1 MKKIIKFLIAIT
13 LILSSLTYF
22 FYVDSNQAIGKF
34 PDFDK
39 FINLVNY
46 KDKDIREEI
55 EKSALK
61 NNINIVKFV
70 NKIRYDI
77 KDKMDVDAYLF
88 LADYSR
94 FIENHRDL
102 IIKENPEGDNKFESV
117 KENNFLSRNNIN
129 IIKFEN
135 LDKNNISGDYAVSG
149 KIEDLDN
156 FIKDLSD
163 VADIKKTPDYMSAY
177 NMTMKGLFLA
187 LVVNLIMIL
196 ATLFAIVIYNR
207 SLTKEISVSLLFGY
221 SDIKLALEKTIK
233 IIVPSLILAII
244 FDCIILYKLTSPDG
258 IGGFLIAM
266 HPIYKFVAIFTLVL
280 FLLEFFLLFFK
291 ASREEPILII
301 KGQRKTSA
309 KLLFP
314 FKMIFAACICYMFF
328 ISIFSAKDYLYV
340 KNYLND
346 WRFSKYYANI
356 SVGLPWQYV
365 IDKDQSKY
373 EKLFTKPTT
382 NLAYELIDKGAVIFS
397 NPYEKREAL
406 IFTDNTFK
414 EYRLNNGKF
423 AYINSNYIKKFDI
436 LDANGRKIS
445 DDIAKNEWKI
455 LVPENIKLNNNDLD
469 YIKRKQLEH
478 TDLNEENLITTFI
491 KIKANQKLA
500 KLDSKAKIDDPF
512 TNNYVFILINEN
524 SIGKD
529 DDFLSY
535 FLVNGYLHPYLEN
548 KDDSLNELKKFINET
563 SASKYVLW
571 IENTFNY
578 INYQVNRYK
587 IEMLIYI
594 FGSSLFFIIYSFLVI
609 LDKKNYYLNHG
620 DELAVKNL
628 FGYEFKDIHKK
639 KIKTTIISYSISLM
653 IYYLIMIF
661 TRRYN
666 YLGFFA
672 PRNDWTNADIL
683 IGLALSIIL
692 LSSFC
697 LTELKILKDDDKLII
712 KLKEGN
718 WCKLK

>member
-46 KDKDIREEI
+46 EDKDIRNEI
-55 EKSALK
+55 EKYALK
-61 NNINIVKFV
+61 NNINLVKFD

-77 KDKMDVDAYLF
+77 KDKMDVNAYLF

-94 FIENHRDL
+94 FTENHRDL
-102 IIKENPEGDNKFESV
+102 IIKENPKGVNKFECV
-117 KENNFLSRNNIN
+117 KENNFLSRNNID
-129 IIKFEN
+129 IIKFEDLN
-135 LDKNNISGDYAVSG
+135 IDNISGDYAVSG
-149 KIEDLDN
+149 NNEDLDKFIEDL
-156 FIKDLSD
+156 SD
-163 VADIKKTPDYMSAY
+163 FADIKKTPDYMSVS
-177 NMTMKGLFLA
+177 NITMKEFFLG
-187 LVVNLIMIL
+187 LVVNFIIIF

-221 SDIKLALEKTIK
+221 SDIKLALGKTIN
-233 IIVPSLILAII
+233 ILMPSFILAIVIDWII
-244 FDCIILYKLTSPDG
+244 FFKLTNPDS
-258 IGGFLIAM
+258 IGGFLLSM
-266 HPIYKFVAIFTLVL
+266 NPIYKFVAAFTLVI
-280 FLLEFFLLFFK
+280 FILEFFLLFFK
-291 ASREEPILII
+291 TSKEEPILII

-340 KNYLND
+340 KDYLND

-406 IFTDNTFK
+406 NFTDNTLK

-469 YIKRKQLEH
+469 YIKRKQLEQ

-500 KLDSKAKIDDPF
+500 KLDSQAKIDEPF
-512 TNNYVFILINEN
+512 AYDYILILINED
-524 SIGKD
+524 SLRKTD
-529 DDFLSY
+529 DLLSY

-548 KDDSLNELKKFINET
+548 KDVSLKELKKFINKNP
-563 SASKYVLW
+563 ASKYVLW
-571 IENTFNY
+571 IESTFNY
-578 INYQVNRYK
+578 VNYQVNKYK

-594 FGSSLFFIIYSFLVI
+594 FGTILFFVIYSLIII
-609 LDKKNYYLNHG
+609 LDKNNYYLNHG
-620 DELAVKNL
+620 EELAVKSL

-639 KIKTTIISYSISLM
+639 KIKDTAISYLFSL
-653 IYYLIMIF
+653 IIF
-661 TRRYN
+661 YIIINFTNRYN
-666 YLGFFA
+666 YFGFFT
-672 PRNDWTNADIL
+672 PRNDRSNADIL
-683 IGLALSIIL
+683 IGLALSFIL
-692 LSSFC
+692 L
-697 LTELKILKDDDKLII
+697 LGLYLIELKILKDNDKLTI

-718 WCKLK
+718 

>member
-46 KDKDIREEI
+46 EDKDIRKEI
-55 EKSALK
+55 EKYALK
-61 NNINIVKFV
+61 NNINLVKFN

-94 FIENHRDL
+94 FTENHRDL
-102 IIKENPEGDNKFESV
+102 IIKENPKGVNKFECV
-117 KENNFLSRNNIN
+117 KENNFLSRNNIG
-129 IIKFEN
+129 IIKFED
-135 LDKNNISGDYAVSG
+135 LDIDNISGDYAVSG
-149 KIEDLDN
+149 NNEDLDKFIEDL
-156 FIKDLSD
+156 SD
-163 VADIKKTPDYMSAY
+163 FADIKKTPDYMSVS
-177 NMTMKGLFLA
+177 NITMKEFFLG
-187 LVVNLIMIL
+187 LVVNFIIIF

-221 SDIKLALEKTIK
+221 SDIKLALGKTIN
-233 IIVPSLILAII
+233 ILMPSFILAIVIDWII
-244 FDCIILYKLTSPDG
+244 FFKLTNPDS
-258 IGGFLIAM
+258 IGGFLLSM
-266 HPIYKFVAIFTLVL
+266 NPIYKFVAAFTLVI
-280 FLLEFFLLFFK
+280 FIIEFFLLFFK
-291 ASREEPILII
+291 TSKEEPILII
-301 KGQRKTSA
+301 KGQRKKSA

-340 KNYLND
+340 KTYLND

-397 NPYEKREAL
+397 NPYEEKEAL
-406 IFTDNTFK
+406 NFTDDIFT

-423 AYINSNYIKKFDI
+423 AYINSNYIKNFDI
-436 LDANGRKIS
+436 LDANGKKIS

-455 LVPENIKLNNNDLD
+455 LLPENIKLNNNDLD
-469 YIKRKQLEH
+469 YIKRKQLEQ

-500 KLDSKAKIDDPF
+500 KLDSQAKIDEPF
-512 TNNYVFILINEN
+512 ADDYILILINED
-524 SIGKD
+524 SLRKTD
-529 DDFLSY
+529 DLLSY
-535 FLVNGYLHPYLEN
+535 FLVNGFLHPYLEN
-548 KDDSLNELKKFINET
+548 KDVSLKELKKFINKNL
-563 SASKYVLW
+563 ASKYVLW
-571 IENTFNY
+571 IESTFNY
-578 INYQVNRYK
+578 VNYQVNKYK

-594 FGSSLFFIIYSFLVI
+594 FGTILFFVIYSLIII
-609 LDKKNYYLNHG
+609 LDKNNYYLNHG
-620 DELAVKNL
+620 EELAVKSL
-628 FGYEFKDIHKK
+628 FAYEFKDIHKK
-639 KIKTTIISYSISLM
+639 KIKDTAISYLFSLI
-653 IYYLIMIF
+653 IYYIIINF
-661 TRRYN
+661 TNRYN
-666 YLGFFA
+666 YFGFFT
-672 PRNDWTNADIL
+672 PRNDRSNADIL
-683 IGLALSIIL
+683 IGLALSFTL
-692 LSSFC
+692 L
-697 LTELKILKDDDKLII
+697 LGLYLIELKILKDNDKLTI

-718 WCKLK
+718 

>member
-46 KDKDIREEI
+46 EDKDIRKEI
-55 EKSALK
+55 EKYALK
-61 NNINIVKFV
+61 NNINLVKFD

-77 KDKMDVDAYLF
+77 KDKMDVNAYLF

-94 FIENHRDL
+94 FTENHRDL
-102 IIKENPEGDNKFESV
+102 IIKENPKGVNKFECV
-117 KENNFLSRNNIN
+117 KENNFLSRNNID
-129 IIKFEN
+129 IIKFED
-135 LDKNNISGDYAVSG
+135 LDIENISGDYAVSG
-149 KIEDLDN
+149 NNEDLDKFIEDLSN
-156 FIKDLSD
+156 F
-163 VADIKKTPDYMSAY
+163 ADIKKTPDYMSVS
-177 NMTMKGLFLA
+177 NITMKEFFLG
-187 LVVNLIMIL
+187 LVVNFIIIF

-221 SDIKLALEKTIK
+221 SDIKLALGKTIN
-233 IIVPSLILAII
+233 ILMPSFILAIVIDWII
-244 FDCIILYKLTSPDG
+244 FFKLTNPDS
-258 IGGFLIAM
+258 IGGFLLSM
-266 HPIYKFVAIFTLVL
+266 NPIYKFVAAFTLVI
-280 FLLEFFLLFFK
+280 FILEFFLLFFK
-291 ASREEPILII
+291 TSKEEPILII

-340 KNYLND
+340 KDYLND

-406 IFTDNTFK
+406 NFTDNTLK

-469 YIKRKQLEH
+469 YIKRKQLEQ

-500 KLDSKAKIDDPF
+500 KLDSQAKIDEPF
-512 TNNYVFILINEN
+512 EYDYILILINED
-524 SIGKD
+524 SLRKTD
-529 DDFLSY
+529 DLLSY

-548 KDDSLNELKKFINET
+548 KDVSLKELKKFINKNP
-563 SASKYVLW
+563 ASKYVLW
-571 IENTFNY
+571 IESTFNY
-578 INYQVNRYK
+578 VNYQVNKYK

-594 FGSSLFFIIYSFLVI
+594 FGTILFFVIYSLIII
-609 LDKKNYYLNHG
+609 LDKNNYYLNHG
-620 DELAVKNL
+620 EELAVKSL

-639 KIKTTIISYSISLM
+639 KIKDTAISYLFSL
-653 IYYLIMIF
+653 IIFYILINF
-661 TRRYN
+661 TNRYN
-666 YLGFFA
+666 YFGFFT
-672 PRNDWTNADIL
+672 PRNDRSNADIL
-683 IGLALSIIL
+683 IGLALSFIL
-692 LSSFC
+692 L
-697 LTELKILKDDDKLII
+697 LGLYLIELKILKDNDKLTI

-718 WCKLK
+718 

>member
-46 KDKDIREEI
+46 EDKDIRKEI
-55 EKSALK
+55 EKYALK
-61 NNINIVKFV
+61 NNINLVKFD

-77 KDKMDVDAYLF
+77 KDKMDVNAYLF

-94 FIENHRDL
+94 FTENHRDL
-102 IIKENPEGDNKFESV
+102 IIKENPKGVNKFECV
-117 KENNFLSRNNIN
+117 KENNFLSRNNID
-129 IIKFEN
+129 IIKFEDLN
-135 LDKNNISGDYAVSG
+135 TDNISGDYAVSG
-149 KIEDLDN
+149 NNEDLDKFIEDL
-156 FIKDLSD
+156 SD
-163 VADIKKTPDYMSAY
+163 FADIKKTPDYMSVS
-177 NMTMKGLFLA
+177 NITMKEFFLG
-187 LVVNLIMIL
+187 LVVNFIIIF

-221 SDIKLALEKTIK
+221 SDIKLALGKTIN
-233 IIVPSLILAII
+233 ILMPSFILAIVIDWII
-244 FDCIILYKLTSPDG
+244 FFKLTNPDS
-258 IGGFLIAM
+258 IGGFLLSM
-266 HPIYKFVAIFTLVL
+266 NPIYKFVAAFTLVI
-280 FLLEFFLLFFK
+280 FILEFFLLFFK
-291 ASREEPILII
+291 TSKEEPILII

-314 FKMIFAACICYMFF
+314 FKMIFAAFICYMFF

-382 NLAYELIDKGAVIFS
+382 NLAYELIDKGAVIFT
-397 NPYEKREAL
+397 NPYEEKEAL
-406 IFTDNTFK
+406 NFTDDIFT

-469 YIKRKQLEH
+469 YIKRKHLEH
-478 TDLNEENLITTFI
+478 TDFKEEGLKRTFI
-491 KIKANQKLA
+491 KIKTNQKLA
-500 KLDSKAKIDDPF
+500 KLDSQAKIDEPF
-512 TNNYVFILINEN
+512 AYDYILILINEDSLRKN
-524 SIGKD
+524 D
-529 DDFLSY
+529 DLLSY

-548 KDDSLNELKKFINET
+548 KDVSLKELKKFINKNP
-563 SASKYVLW
+563 ASKYVLW
-571 IENTFNY
+571 IESTFNY
-578 INYQVNRYK
+578 VNYQVNKYK

-594 FGSSLFFIIYSFLVI
+594 FGTILFFVIYSLIII
-609 LDKKNYYLNHG
+609 LDKNNYYLNHG
-620 DELAVKNL
+620 EELAVKSL

-639 KIKTTIISYSISLM
+639 KINDTAISYLFSL
-653 IYYLIMIF
+653 IIF
-661 TRRYN
+661 YIIINFTNRYN
-666 YLGFFA
+666 YFGFFT
-672 PRNDWTNADIL
+672 PRNDRSNADIL
-683 IGLALSIIL
+683 IGLALSFIL
-692 LSSFC
+692 L
-697 LTELKILKDDDKLII
+697 LGLYLIELKILKDNDKLTI

-718 WCKLK
+718 

>member
-102 IIKENPEGDNKFESV
+102 IIKENPKGVNKFECV
-117 KENNFLSRNNIN
+117 KENNFLSRNNID
-129 IIKFEN
+129 IIKFED
-135 LDKNNISGDYAVSG
+135 LDIDNISGDYAVSG
-149 KIEDLDN
+149 NNEDLDKFIEDLSN
-156 FIKDLSD
+156 F
-163 VADIKKTPDYMSAY
+163 ADIKKTPDYMSVS
-177 NMTMKGLFLA
+177 NITMKEFFLG
-187 LVVNLIMIL
+187 LVVNFIIIF

-221 SDIKLALEKTIK
+221 SDIKLALGKTIN
-233 IIVPSLILAII
+233 ILMPSFILAIVIDWII
-244 FDCIILYKLTSPDG
+244 FFKLTNPDS
-258 IGGFLIAM
+258 IGGFLLSM
-266 HPIYKFVAIFTLVL
+266 NPIYKFVAAFTLVI
-280 FLLEFFLLFFK
+280 FIIEFFLLFFK
-291 ASREEPILII
+291 TSKEEPILII
-301 KGQRKTSA
+301 KGQRKKSA

-406 IFTDNTFK
+406 NFTDNTLK
-414 EYRLNNGKF
+414 EYRLNNGNF
-423 AYINSNYIKKFDI
+423 AYINSNYVKRFDI
-436 LDANGRKIS
+436 IDLNGRKIS
-445 DDIAKNEWKI
+445 DDIEKNEWKI

-500 KLDSKAKIDDPF
+500 KLDSQAKIDEPF
-512 TNNYVFILINEN
+512 AYDYILILINED
-524 SIGKD
+524 SLRKTD
-529 DDFLSY
+529 DLLSY

-548 KDDSLNELKKFINET
+548 KDVSLKELKKFINKNP
-563 SASKYVLW
+563 ASKYVLW
-571 IENTFNY
+571 IESTFNY
-578 INYQVNRYK
+578 VNYQVNKYK

-594 FGSSLFFIIYSFLVI
+594 FGTILFFVIYSLIII
-609 LDKKNYYLNHG
+609 LDKNNYYLNHG
-620 DELAVKNL
+620 EELAVKSL

-639 KIKTTIISYSISLM
+639 KIRDTAISYLFSL
-653 IYYLIMIF
+653 IIF
-661 TRRYN
+661 YIIINFTNRYN
-666 YLGFFA
+666 YFGFFT
-672 PRNDWTNADIL
+672 PRNDRSNADIL
-683 IGLALSIIL
+683 IGLALSFIL
-692 LSSFC
+692 L
-697 LTELKILKDDDKLII
+697 LGLYLIELKILKDNDKLTI

-718 WCKLK
+718 

>member
-46 KDKDIREEI
+46 EDKDIRKEI
-55 EKSALK
+55 EKYALI
-61 NNINIVKFV
+61 NNINLVKFN

-77 KDKMDVDAYLF
+77 KDKMDVNAYLF

-94 FIENHRDL
+94 FTENHRDL
-102 IIKENPEGDNKFESV
+102 IIKENPKGVNKFECV
-117 KENNFLSRNNIN
+117 KENNFLSRNNID
-129 IIKFEN
+129 IIKFED
-135 LDKNNISGDYAVSG
+135 LDIDNISGDYAVSG
-149 KIEDLDN
+149 NNEDLDKFIEDLSN
-156 FIKDLSD
+156 F
-163 VADIKKTPDYMSAY
+163 ADIKKTPDYMSVS
-177 NMTMKGLFLA
+177 NITMKEFFLG
-187 LVVNLIMIL
+187 LVVNFIIIF

-221 SDIKLALEKTIK
+221 SDIKLALGKTIN
-233 IIVPSLILAII
+233 ILMPSFILAIVIDWII
-244 FDCIILYKLTSPDG
+244 FFKLTNPDS
-258 IGGFLIAM
+258 IGGFLLSM
-266 HPIYKFVAIFTLVL
+266 NPIYKFVAAFTLVI
-280 FLLEFFLLFFK
+280 FILEFFLLFFK
-291 ASREEPILII
+291 TSKEEPILII

-340 KNYLND
+340 KDYLND

-406 IFTDNTFK
+406 NFTDNTFK

-469 YIKRKQLEH
+469 YIKRKQLEQ

-500 KLDSKAKIDDPF
+500 KLDSQAKIDEPF
-512 TNNYVFILINEN
+512 EYDYILILINED
-524 SIGKD
+524 SLRKTD
-529 DDFLSY
+529 DLLSY

-548 KDDSLNELKKFINET
+548 KDVSLKELKKFINKNP
-563 SASKYVLW
+563 ASKYVLW
-571 IENTFNY
+571 IESTFNY
-578 INYQVNRYK
+578 VNYQVNKYK

-594 FGSSLFFIIYSFLVI
+594 FGTILFFVIYSLIII
-609 LDKKNYYLNHG
+609 LDKNNYYLNHG
-620 DELAVKNL
+620 EELAVKSL

-639 KIKTTIISYSISLM
+639 KIKDTAISYLFSL
-653 IYYLIMIF
+653 IIFYILINF
-661 TRRYN
+661 TNRYN
-666 YLGFFA
+666 YFGFFT
-672 PRNDWTNADIL
+672 PRNDRSNADIL
-683 IGLALSIIL
+683 IGLALSFIL
-692 LSSFC
+692 L
-697 LTELKILKDDDKLII
+697 LGLYLIELKILKDNDKLTI

-718 WCKLK
+718 

>member
-46 KDKDIREEI
+46 EDKDIRKEI
-55 EKSALK
+55 EKYALK
-61 NNINIVKFV
+61 NNINLVKFD

-77 KDKMDVDAYLF
+77 KDKMDVNAYLF

-94 FIENHRDL
+94 FTENHRDL
-102 IIKENPEGDNKFESV
+102 ITKENPKGVNKFECV
-117 KENNFLSRNNIN
+117 KENNFLSRNNID
-129 IIKFEN
+129 IIKFED
-135 LDKNNISGDYAVSG
+135 LDIDNISGDYAVSG
-149 KIEDLDN
+149 NNEDLDKFIEDL
-156 FIKDLSD
+156 SD
-163 VADIKKTPDYMSAY
+163 FADIKKTPDYMSVS
-177 NMTMKGLFLA
+177 NITMKEFFLG
-187 LVVNLIMIL
+187 LVVNFIIIF

-221 SDIKLALEKTIK
+221 SDIKLALGKTIN
-233 IIVPSLILAII
+233 ILMPSFILAIVIDWII
-244 FDCIILYKLTSPDG
+244 FFKLTNPDS
-258 IGGFLIAM
+258 IGGFLLSM
-266 HPIYKFVAIFTLVL
+266 NPIYKFVAAFTLVI
-280 FLLEFFLLFFK
+280 FILEFFLLFFK
-291 ASREEPILII
+291 ASKEEPILII

-406 IFTDNTFK
+406 NFTDNTLK

-455 LVPENIKLNNNDLD
+455 LLPENIKLNNNDLD
-469 YIKRKQLEH
+469 YIKRKHLEH

-500 KLDSKAKIDDPF
+500 KLDSQAKIDEPF
-512 TNNYVFILINEN
+512 AYDYILILINED
-524 SIGKD
+524 SIRKTD
-529 DDFLSY
+529 DLLSY

-548 KDDSLNELKKFINET
+548 KDVRLKELKKFINKNP
-563 SASKYVLW
+563 ASKYVLW
-571 IENTFNY
+571 IESTFNY
-578 INYQVNRYK
+578 VNYQVNKYK

-594 FGSSLFFIIYSFLVI
+594 FGTILFFVIYSLIII
-609 LDKKNYYLNHG
+609 LDKNNYYLNHG
-620 DELAVKNL
+620 EELAVKSL

-639 KIKTTIISYSISLM
+639 KIKDTAISYLFSL
-653 IYYLIMIF
+653 IF
-661 TRRYN
+661 FYIIINFTNRYN
-666 YLGFFA
+666 YFGFFT
-672 PRNDWTNADIL
+672 PRNDRSNADIL
-683 IGLALSIIL
+683 IGLALSFIL
-692 LSSFC
+692 LLGFC
-697 LTELKILKDDDKLII
+697 LIEFKILKDNDKLTI

-718 WCKLK
+718 

>member
-46 KDKDIREEI
+46 EDKDIRKEI
-55 EKSALK
+55 EKYALI
-61 NNINIVKFV
+61 NNINLVKFN

-77 KDKMDVDAYLF
+77 KDKMDVNAYLF

-94 FIENHRDL
+94 FTENHRDL
-102 IIKENPEGDNKFESV
+102 IIIENPKGVNKFECV
-117 KENNFLSRNNIN
+117 KENNFLSRNNID
-129 IIKFEN
+129 IIKFEGLN
-135 LDKNNISGDYAVSG
+135 IDNISGDFAVSG
-149 KIEDLDN
+149 NNEDLDKFIEDL
-156 FIKDLSD
+156 SD
-163 VADIKKTPDYMSAY
+163 FADIKKTPDYMSVS
-177 NMTMKGLFLA
+177 NITMKEFFLG
-187 LVVNLIMIL
+187 LVVNFIIIF

-221 SDIKLALEKTIK
+221 SDIKLALGKTIN
-233 IIVPSLILAII
+233 ILMPSFILAIVIDWII
-244 FDCIILYKLTSPDG
+244 FFKLTNPDS
-258 IGGFLIAM
+258 IGGFLLSM
-266 HPIYKFVAIFTLVL
+266 NPIYKFVAAFTLVI
-280 FLLEFFLLFFK
+280 FIIEFFLLFFK
-291 ASREEPILII
+291 TSKEEPILII
-301 KGQRKTSA
+301 KGQRKKSA

-346 WRFSKYYANI
+346 WRFSKYCANI

-365 IDKDQSKY
+365 VDKDQSKY

-406 IFTDNTFK
+406 NFTDNTLK

-469 YIKRKQLEH
+469 YIKRKQLEQ
-478 TDLNEENLITTFI
+478 TDLNEKNLITTFI

-500 KLDSKAKIDDPF
+500 KLDSQAKIDEPF
-512 TNNYVFILINEN
+512 ADDYILILINED
-524 SIGKD
+524 SLRKTD
-529 DDFLSY
+529 DLLSY
-535 FLVNGYLHPYLEN
+535 FLVNGFLHPYLEN
-548 KDDSLNELKKFINET
+548 KDLSLKELKKFINKNP
-563 SASKYVLW
+563 ASKYVLW
-571 IENTFNY
+571 IESTFNY
-578 INYQVNRYK
+578 VNYQVNKYK

-594 FGSSLFFIIYSFLVI
+594 FGTILFFVIYSLIII
-609 LDKKNYYLNHG
+609 LDKNNYYLNHG
-620 DELAVKNL
+620 EELAVKSL
-628 FGYEFKDIHKK
+628 FGYEFKNIHKK
-639 KIKTTIISYSISLM
+639 KIKDTAISYLFSL
-653 IYYLIMIF
+653 IIF
-661 TRRYN
+661 YIIINFTNRYN
-666 YLGFFA
+666 YFGFFT
-672 PRNDWTNADIL
+672 PRNDRSNADIL
-683 IGLALSIIL
+683 IGLALSFIL
-692 LSSFC
+692 L
-697 LTELKILKDDDKLII
+697 LGLYLIELKILKDNDKLTL

-718 WCKLK
+718 

>member
-46 KDKDIREEI
+46 EDKDIRKEI
-55 EKSALK
+55 EKYALK
-61 NNINIVKFV
+61 NNINLVKFD

-77 KDKMDVDAYLF
+77 KDKMDVNAYLF

-94 FIENHRDL
+94 FTENHRDL
-102 IIKENPEGDNKFESV
+102 IIKENPKGVNKFECV
-117 KENNFLSRNNIN
+117 KENNFLSRNNID
-129 IIKFEN
+129 IIKFEDLN
-135 LDKNNISGDYAVSG
+135 IDNISGDYAVSG
-149 KIEDLDN
+149 NNEDLDKFIEDL
-156 FIKDLSD
+156 SD
-163 VADIKKTPDYMSAY
+163 FADIKKTPDYMSVS
-177 NMTMKGLFLA
+177 NITMKEFFLG
-187 LVVNLIMIL
+187 LVVNFIIIF

-221 SDIKLALEKTIK
+221 SDIKLALGKTIN
-233 IIVPSLILAII
+233 ILMPSFILAIVIDWII
-244 FDCIILYKLTSPDG
+244 FFKLTNPDS
-258 IGGFLIAM
+258 IGGFLLSM
-266 HPIYKFVAIFTLVL
+266 NPIYKFVAAFTLVI
-280 FLLEFFLLFFK
+280 FILEFFLLFFK
-291 ASREEPILII
+291 TSKEEPILII

-328 ISIFSAKDYLYV
+328 ISIFSVKDYLYV

-406 IFTDNTFK
+406 NFTDNTFK

-436 LDANGRKIS
+436 LDADGRKIS
-445 DDIAKNEWKI
+445 DDIEKNEWKI

-469 YIKRKQLEH
+469 YIKRKQLEQ

-500 KLDSKAKIDDPF
+500 KLDSQAKIDEPF
-512 TNNYVFILINEN
+512 AYDYILILINED
-524 SIGKD
+524 SLRKTD
-529 DDFLSY
+529 DLLSY

-548 KDDSLNELKKFINET
+548 KDVSLKELKKFINRNP
-563 SASKYVLW
+563 ASKYVLW
-571 IENTFNY
+571 IESTFNY
-578 INYQVNRYK
+578 VNYQVNKYK

-594 FGSSLFFIIYSFLVI
+594 FGTILFFVIYSLIII
-609 LDKKNYYLNHG
+609 LDKNNYYLNHG
-620 DELAVKNL
+620 EELAVKSL

-639 KIKTTIISYSISLM
+639 KIKDTAISYLFSL
-653 IYYLIMIF
+653 IIF
-661 TRRYN
+661 YIIINFTNRYN
-666 YLGFFA
+666 YFGFFT
-672 PRNDWTNADIL
+672 PRNDRSNADIL
-683 IGLALSIIL
+683 IGLALSFIL
-692 LSSFC
+692 L
-697 LTELKILKDDDKLII
+697 LGLYLIELKILKDNDKLTI

-718 WCKLK
+718 

>member
-46 KDKDIREEI
+46 EDKDIRKEI
-55 EKSALK
+55 EKYALK
-61 NNINIVKFV
+61 NNINLVKFD

-77 KDKMDVDAYLF
+77 KDKMDVNAYLF

-94 FIENHRDL
+94 FTENHRDL
-102 IIKENPEGDNKFESV
+102 IIKENSKGVNKFECV
-117 KENNFLSRNNIN
+117 KENNFLSRNNID
-129 IIKFEN
+129 IIKFEDLN
-135 LDKNNISGDYAVSG
+135 IDNISGDYAVSG
-149 KIEDLDN
+149 NNEDLDKFIEDL
-156 FIKDLSD
+156 SD
-163 VADIKKTPDYMSAY
+163 FADIKKTPDYMSVS
-177 NMTMKGLFLA
+177 NITMKEFFLG
-187 LVVNLIMIL
+187 LVVNFIIIF

-221 SDIKLALEKTIK
+221 SDIKLALGKTIN
-233 IIVPSLILAII
+233 ILMPSFILAIVIDWII
-244 FDCIILYKLTSPDG
+244 FFKLTNPDS
-258 IGGFLIAM
+258 IGGFLLSM
-266 HPIYKFVAIFTLVL
+266 NPIYKFVAAFTLVI
-280 FLLEFFLLFFK
+280 FILEFFLLFFK
-291 ASREEPILII
+291 TSKEEPILII
-301 KGQRKTSA
+301 KGQRKKSA

-455 LVPENIKLNNNDLD
+455 LLPENIKLNNNDLD

-478 TDLNEENLITTFI
+478 TDLNEENLMTTFI

-500 KLDSKAKIDDPF
+500 KLDSQAKIDDPF

-548 KDDSLNELKKFINET
+548 KDVSLKELKKFINKNP
-563 SASKYVLW
+563 ASKYVLW
-571 IENTFNY
+571 IESTFNY
-578 INYQVNRYK
+578 VNYQVNKYK

-594 FGSSLFFIIYSFLVI
+594 FGTILFFVIYSLIII
-609 LDKKNYYLNHG
+609 LDKNNYYLNHG
-620 DELAVKNL
+620 EELAVKSL

-639 KIKTTIISYSISLM
+639 KIKDTAISYLFSL
-653 IYYLIMIF
+653 IIF
-661 TRRYN
+661 YIIINFTNQYN
-666 YLGFFA
+666 YFGFFT
-672 PRNDWTNADIL
+672 PRNDRSNADIL
-683 IGLALSIIL
+683 IGLALSFIL
-692 LSSFC
+692 LLGFC
-697 LTELKILKDDDKLII
+697 LIEFKILKDNDKLTI

-718 WCKLK
+718 

>member
-46 KDKDIREEI
+46 EDKDIRKEI
-55 EKSALK
+55 EKYALK
-61 NNINIVKFV
+61 NNINLVKFD

-77 KDKMDVDAYLF
+77 KDKMDVNAYLF

-94 FIENHRDL
+94 FTENHRDL
-102 IIKENPEGDNKFESV
+102 IIKENSKGINKFECV
-117 KENNFLSRNNIN
+117 KENNFLSRNNID
-129 IIKFEN
+129 IIKFEDLN
-135 LDKNNISGDYAVSG
+135 IDNISGDYAVSG
-149 KIEDLDN
+149 NNEDLDKFIEDL
-156 FIKDLSD
+156 SD
-163 VADIKKTPDYMSAY
+163 FADIKKTPDYMRVS
-177 NMTMKGLFLA
+177 NITMKEFFLG
-187 LVVNLIMIL
+187 LVVNFIIIF

-221 SDIKLALEKTIK
+221 SDIKLALGKTIN
-233 IIVPSLILAII
+233 ILMPSFILAIVIDWII
-244 FDCIILYKLTSPDG
+244 FFKLTNPDS
-258 IGGFLIAM
+258 IGGFLLSM
-266 HPIYKFVAIFTLVL
+266 NPIYKFVAAFTLVI
-280 FLLEFFLLFFK
+280 FILEFFLLFFK
-291 ASREEPILII
+291 TSKEEPILII

-406 IFTDNTFK
+406 NFTDNTLK

-436 LDANGRKIS
+436 LDADGRKIS

-469 YIKRKQLEH
+469 YIKRKQLEQ

-500 KLDSKAKIDDPF
+500 KLDSQAKIDEPF
-512 TNNYVFILINEN
+512 AYDYILILINED
-524 SIGKD
+524 SLRKTD
-529 DDFLSY
+529 DLLSY
-535 FLVNGYLHPYLEN
+535 FLVNSYLHPYLEN
-548 KDDSLNELKKFINET
+548 KDVSLKELKKFINRNP
-563 SASKYVLW
+563 ASKYVLW
-571 IENTFNY
+571 IESTFNY
-578 INYQVNRYK
+578 VNYQVNKYK

-594 FGSSLFFIIYSFLVI
+594 FGTILFFVIYSLIII
-609 LDKKNYYLNHG
+609 LDKNNYYLNHG
-620 DELAVKNL
+620 EELAVKSL

-639 KIKTTIISYSISLM
+639 KIKDTAISYLFSL
-653 IYYLIMIF
+653 IIF
-661 TRRYN
+661 YIIINFTNRYN
-666 YLGFFA
+666 YFGFFT
-672 PRNDWTNADIL
+672 PRNDRSNADIL
-683 IGLALSIIL
+683 IGLALSFIL
-692 LSSFC
+692 L
-697 LTELKILKDDDKLII
+697 LGLYLIELKILKDNDKLTI

-718 WCKLK
+718 

>member
-46 KDKDIREEI
+46 EDKDIRNEI
-55 EKSALK
+55 EKYALK
-61 NNINIVKFV
+61 NNINLVKFN

-94 FIENHRDL
+94 FTENHRDL
-102 IIKENPEGDNKFESV
+102 IIKVNTKGVNKFECV
-117 KENNFLSRNNIN
+117 KENNFLSRNNID
-129 IIKFEN
+129 IIKFED
-135 LDKNNISGDYAVSG
+135 LDIDNISGDYAVSG
-149 KIEDLDN
+149 NNEDLDKFIEDL
-156 FIKDLSD
+156 SD
-163 VADIKKTPDYMSAY
+163 FADIKKTPDYMSVS
-177 NMTMKGLFLA
+177 NITMKEFFLG
-187 LVVNLIMIL
+187 LVVNFIIIF

-221 SDIKLALEKTIK
+221 SDIKLALGKTIN
-233 IIVPSLILAII
+233 ILMPSFILAIVIDWII
-244 FDCIILYKLTSPDG
+244 FFKLTNPDS
-258 IGGFLIAM
+258 IGGFLLSM
-266 HPIYKFVAIFTLVL
+266 NPIYKFVAAFTLVI
-280 FLLEFFLLFFK
+280 FILEFFLLFFK
-291 ASREEPILII
+291 TSKEEPILII

-340 KNYLND
+340 KDYLND

-406 IFTDNTFK
+406 NFTDNTLK

-423 AYINSNYIKKFDI
+423 AYINSNYVKKFDI

-445 DDIAKNEWKI
+445 DYIEKNEWKI

-469 YIKRKQLEH
+469 YIKRKQLEQ

-500 KLDSKAKIDDPF
+500 KLDSQAKIDEPF
-512 TNNYVFILINEN
+512 AYDYILILINED
-524 SIGKD
+524 SLRKTD
-529 DDFLSY
+529 DLLSY

-548 KDDSLNELKKFINET
+548 KDVSLKELKKFINKNP
-563 SASKYVLW
+563 ASKYVLW
-571 IENTFNY
+571 IESTFNY
-578 INYQVNRYK
+578 VNYQVNKYK

-594 FGSSLFFIIYSFLVI
+594 FGTILFFVIYSLIII
-609 LDKKNYYLNHG
+609 LDKNNYYLNHG
-620 DELAVKNL
+620 EELAVKSL

-639 KIKTTIISYSISLM
+639 KIKDTAISYLFSL
-653 IYYLIMIF
+653 IIF
-661 TRRYN
+661 YIIINFTNRYN
-666 YLGFFA
+666 YFGFFT
-672 PRNDWTNADIL
+672 PRNDRSNADIL
-683 IGLALSIIL
+683 IGLALSFIL
-692 LSSFC
+692 L
-697 LTELKILKDDDKLII
+697 LGLYLIELKILKDNDKLTI

-718 WCKLK
+718 

>member
-1 MKKIIKFLIAIT
+1 MKKIIKFLISIT

-46 KDKDIREEI
+46 EDKDIRKEI
-55 EKSALK
+55 EKYALK
-61 NNINIVKFV
+61 NNINLVKFD

-77 KDKMDVDAYLF
+77 KDKMDVNAYLF

-94 FIENHRDL
+94 FTENHRDL
-102 IIKENPEGDNKFESV
+102 IIKENPKGVNKFECV
-117 KENNFLSRNNIN
+117 KENNFLSRNNID
-129 IIKFEN
+129 IIKFEDLN
-135 LDKNNISGDYAVSG
+135 IDNISGDYAISG
-149 KIEDLDN
+149 NNEDLDKFIEDL
-156 FIKDLSD
+156 SD
-163 VADIKKTPDYMSAY
+163 FADIKKTPDYMSVS
-177 NMTMKGLFLA
+177 NITMKEFFLG
-187 LVVNLIMIL
+187 LVVNFIIIF

-221 SDIKLALEKTIK
+221 SDIKLALGKTIN
-233 IIVPSLILAII
+233 ILMPSFILAIVIDWII
-244 FDCIILYKLTSPDG
+244 FFKLTNPDS
-258 IGGFLIAM
+258 IGGFLLSM
-266 HPIYKFVAIFTLVL
+266 NPIYKFVAAFTLVI
-280 FLLEFFLLFFK
+280 FILEFFLLFFK
-291 ASREEPILII
+291 ASKEEPILII

-406 IFTDNTFK
+406 NFTDNTLK

-455 LVPENIKLNNNDLD
+455 LLPENIKLNNNDLD
-469 YIKRKQLEH
+469 YIKRKHLEH

-500 KLDSKAKIDDPF
+500 KLDSQAKIDEPF
-512 TNNYVFILINEN
+512 AYDYILILINED
-524 SIGKD
+524 SLRKTD
-529 DDFLSY
+529 DLLSY

-548 KDDSLNELKKFINET
+548 KDVSLKELKKFINRNP
-563 SASKYVLW
+563 ASKYVLW
-571 IENTFNY
+571 IESTFNY
-578 INYQVNRYK
+578 VNYQVNKYK

-594 FGSSLFFIIYSFLVI
+594 FGTILFFVIYSLIII
-609 LDKKNYYLNHG
+609 LDKNNYYLNHG
-620 DELAVKNL
+620 EELAVKSL

-639 KIKTTIISYSISLM
+639 KIKDTAISYLFSL
-653 IYYLIMIF
+653 IIF
-661 TRRYN
+661 YIIINFTNRYN
-666 YLGFFA
+666 YFGFFT
-672 PRNDWTNADIL
+672 PRNDRSNADIL
-683 IGLALSIIL
+683 IGLALSFIL
-692 LSSFC
+692 L
-697 LTELKILKDDDKLII
+697 LGLYLIELKTLKDNDKLTI

>member
-46 KDKDIREEI
+46 EDKDIRKEI
-55 EKSALK
+55 EKYALK
-61 NNINIVKFV
+61 NNINLVKFD

-77 KDKMDVDAYLF
+77 KDKMDVNAYLF

-94 FIENHRDL
+94 FTENHRDL
-102 IIKENPEGDNKFESV
+102 IIKENPKGVNKFECV
-117 KENNFLSRNNIN
+117 KENNFLSRNNID
-129 IIKFEN
+129 IIKFEDLN
-135 LDKNNISGDYAVSG
+135 IDNISGDYAVSG
-149 KIEDLDN
+149 NNEDLDKFIEDL
-156 FIKDLSD
+156 SD
-163 VADIKKTPDYMSAY
+163 FADIKKTPDYMSVS
-177 NMTMKGLFLA
+177 NITMKEFFLG
-187 LVVNLIMIL
+187 LVVNFIIIF

-221 SDIKLALEKTIK
+221 SDIKLALGKTIN
-233 IIVPSLILAII
+233 ILMPSFILAIVIDWII
-244 FDCIILYKLTSPDG
+244 FFKLTNPDS
-258 IGGFLIAM
+258 IGGFLLSM
-266 HPIYKFVAIFTLVL
+266 NPIYKFVAAFTLVI
-280 FLLEFFLLFFK
+280 FILEFFLLFFK
-291 ASREEPILII
+291 TSKEEPILII

-340 KNYLND
+340 KDYLND

-406 IFTDNTFK
+406 NFTDNTLK

-423 AYINSNYIKKFDI
+423 AYINSNYVKKFDI

-445 DDIAKNEWKI
+445 DYIEKNEWKI

-469 YIKRKQLEH
+469 YIKRKQLEQ

-500 KLDSKAKIDDPF
+500 KLDSQAKIDEPF
-512 TNNYVFILINEN
+512 AYDYILILINED
-524 SIGKD
+524 SLRKTD
-529 DDFLSY
+529 DLLSY

-548 KDDSLNELKKFINET
+548 KDVSLKELKKFINKNP
-563 SASKYVLW
+563 ASKYVLW
-571 IENTFNY
+571 IESTFNY
-578 INYQVNRYK
+578 VNYQVNKYK

-594 FGSSLFFIIYSFLVI
+594 FGTILFFVIYSLIII
-609 LDKKNYYLNHG
+609 LDKNNYYLNHG
-620 DELAVKNL
+620 EELAVKSL

-639 KIKTTIISYSISLM
+639 KIKDTAISYLFSL
-653 IYYLIMIF
+653 IIF
-661 TRRYN
+661 YIIINFTNRYN
-666 YLGFFA
+666 YFGFFT
-672 PRNDWTNADIL
+672 PRNDRSNADIL
-683 IGLALSIIL
+683 IGLALSFIL
-692 LSSFC
+692 L
-697 LTELKILKDDDKLII
+697 LGLYLIELKILKDNDKLTI

-718 WCKLK
+718 

>member
-46 KDKDIREEI
+46 EDKDIRKEI
-55 EKSALK
+55 EKYALK
-61 NNINIVKFV
+61 NNINLVKFD

-77 KDKMDVDAYLF
+77 KDKMDVNAYLF
-88 LADYSR
+88 LANYSR
-94 FIENHRDL
+94 FTENHRDL
-102 IIKENPEGDNKFESV
+102 IIKENPKGVNKFECV
-117 KENNFLSRNNIN
+117 KENNFLSRNNID
-129 IIKFEN
+129 IIKFED
-135 LDKNNISGDYAVSG
+135 LDIDNISGDYAVSG
-149 KIEDLDN
+149 NNEDLDKFIEDL
-156 FIKDLSD
+156 SD
-163 VADIKKTPDYMSAY
+163 FADITKTPDYMSVS
-177 NMTMKGLFLA
+177 NITMKEFFLG
-187 LVVNLIMIL
+187 LVVNFIIIF

-221 SDIKLALEKTIK
+221 SDIKLALGKTIN
-233 IIVPSLILAII
+233 ILMPSFILAIVIDWII
-244 FDCIILYKLTSPDG
+244 FFKLTNPDS
-258 IGGFLIAM
+258 IGGFLLSM
-266 HPIYKFVAIFTLVL
+266 NPIYKFVAAFTLVI
-280 FLLEFFLLFFK
+280 FILEFFLLFFK
-291 ASREEPILII
+291 TSKEEPILII

-314 FKMIFAACICYMFF
+314 FKMIFAAFICYMFF

-340 KNYLND
+340 KDYLND

-406 IFTDNTFK
+406 NFTDNTFK

-469 YIKRKQLEH
+469 YIKRKQLEQ

-500 KLDSKAKIDDPF
+500 KLDSQAKIDEPF
-512 TNNYVFILINEN
+512 AYDYILILINED
-524 SIGKD
+524 SLRKTD
-529 DDFLSY
+529 DLLSY

-548 KDDSLNELKKFINET
+548 KDVSLKELKKFINKNP
-563 SASKYVLW
+563 ASKYVLW
-571 IENTFNY
+571 IESTFNY
-578 INYQVNRYK
+578 VNYQVNKYK

-594 FGSSLFFIIYSFLVI
+594 FGTILFFVIYSLIII
-609 LDKKNYYLNHG
+609 LDKNNYYLNHG
-620 DELAVKNL
+620 EELAVKSL

-639 KIKTTIISYSISLM
+639 KIKDTAISYLFSL
-653 IYYLIMIF
+653 IIFYILINF
-661 TRRYN
+661 TNRYN
-666 YLGFFA
+666 YFGFFT
-672 PRNDWTNADIL
+672 PRNDRSNADIL
-683 IGLALSIIL
+683 IGLALSFIL
-692 LSSFC
+692 L
-697 LTELKILKDDDKLII
+697 LGLYLIELKILKDNDKLTI

-718 WCKLK
+718 

>member
-46 KDKDIREEI
+46 EDKDIRKEI
-55 EKSALK
+55 EKYALK
-61 NNINIVKFV
+61 NNINLVKFD

-77 KDKMDVDAYLF
+77 KDKMDVNAYLF

-94 FIENHRDL
+94 FTENHRDL
-102 IIKENPEGDNKFESV
+102 IIKENPKGVNKFECV
-117 KENNFLSRNNIN
+117 KENNFLSRNNID
-129 IIKFEN
+129 IIKFED
-135 LDKNNISGDYAVSG
+135 LDIDNISGDYAVSG
-149 KIEDLDN
+149 NNEDLDKFIEDLSN
-156 FIKDLSD
+156 F
-163 VADIKKTPDYMSAY
+163 ADIKKTPDYMSVS
-177 NMTMKGLFLA
+177 NITMKEFFLG
-187 LVVNLIMIL
+187 LVVNFIIIF

-221 SDIKLALEKTIK
+221 SDIKLALGKTIN
-233 IIVPSLILAII
+233 ILMPSFILAIVIDWII
-244 FDCIILYKLTSPDG
+244 FFKLTNPDS
-258 IGGFLIAM
+258 IGGFLLSM
-266 HPIYKFVAIFTLVL
+266 NPIYKFVAAFTLVI
-280 FLLEFFLLFFK
+280 FILEFFLLFFK
-291 ASREEPILII
+291 TSKEEPILII

-340 KNYLND
+340 KDYLND

-406 IFTDNTFK
+406 NFTDNTLK

-469 YIKRKQLEH
+469 YIKRKQLEQ

-500 KLDSKAKIDDPF
+500 KLDSQAKIDEPF
-512 TNNYVFILINEN
+512 AYDYILILINED
-524 SIGKD
+524 SLRKTD
-529 DDFLSY
+529 DLLSY

-548 KDDSLNELKKFINET
+548 KDDSLKELKKFINRNP
-563 SASKYVLW
+563 ASKYVLW
-571 IENTFNY
+571 IESTFNY
-578 INYQVNRYK
+578 VNYQVNKYK

-594 FGSSLFFIIYSFLVI
+594 FGTILFFVIYSLIII
-609 LDKKNYYLNHG
+609 LDKNNYYLNHG
-620 DELAVKNL
+620 EELAVKSL

-639 KIKTTIISYSISLM
+639 KIKDTAISYLFSL
-653 IYYLIMIF
+653 IIF
-661 TRRYN
+661 YIIINFTNRYN
-666 YLGFFA
+666 YFGFFT
-672 PRNDWTNADIL
+672 PRNDRSNADIL
-683 IGLALSIIL
+683 IGLALSFIL
-692 LSSFC
+692 L
-697 LTELKILKDDDKLII
+697 LGLYLIELKILKDNDKLTI

-718 WCKLK
+718 

>member
-46 KDKDIREEI
+46 EDKDIRKEI
-55 EKSALK
+55 EKYALK
-61 NNINIVKFV
+61 NNINLVKFN

-77 KDKMDVDAYLF
+77 KDKMDVNAYLF

-94 FIENHRDL
+94 FTENHRDL
-102 IIKENPEGDNKFESV
+102 IIKENPKGVNKFECV
-117 KENNFLSRNNIN
+117 KENNFLSRNNID
-129 IIKFEN
+129 IIKFEDLN
-135 LDKNNISGDYAVSG
+135 IDNISGDYAVSG
-149 KIEDLDN
+149 NNEDLDKFIEDL
-156 FIKDLSD
+156 SD
-163 VADIKKTPDYMSAY
+163 FADIKKTPDYMSVS
-177 NMTMKGLFLA
+177 NITMKELFLG
-187 LVVNLIMIL
+187 LVVNFIIIF

-221 SDIKLALEKTIK
+221 SDIKLALGKTIN
-233 IIVPSLILAII
+233 ILMPSFILAIVIDWII
-244 FDCIILYKLTSPDG
+244 FFKLTNPDS
-258 IGGFLIAM
+258 IGGFLLSM
-266 HPIYKFVAIFTLVL
+266 NPIYKFVAAFTLVI
-280 FLLEFFLLFFK
+280 FILEFFLLFFK
-291 ASREEPILII
+291 TSKEEPILII

-406 IFTDNTFK
+406 NFTDNTLK

-469 YIKRKQLEH
+469 YIKRKQLEQ

-491 KIKANQKLA
+491 KIKANQRLA
-500 KLDSKAKIDDPF
+500 KLDSQAKIDEPF
-512 TNNYVFILINEN
+512 AYDYILILINED
-524 SIGKD
+524 SLRKTD
-529 DDFLSY
+529 DLLSY

-548 KDDSLNELKKFINET
+548 KDVSLKELKKFINKNP
-563 SASKYVLW
+563 ASKYVLW

-594 FGSSLFFIIYSFLVI
+594 FGTILFFVIYSLIII
-609 LDKKNYYLNHG
+609 LDKNNYYLNHG
-620 DELAVKNL
+620 EELAVKSL

-639 KIKTTIISYSISLM
+639 KIKDTAISYLFSL
-653 IYYLIMIF
+653 IIF
-661 TRRYN
+661 YIIINFTNRYN
-666 YLGFFA
+666 YFGFFT
-672 PRNDWTNADIL
+672 PRNDRSNADIL
-683 IGLALSIIL
+683 IGLALSFIL
-692 LSSFC
+692 L
-697 LTELKILKDDDKLII
+697 LGLYLIELKILKDNDKLTI

-718 WCKLK
+718 

>member
-46 KDKDIREEI
+46 EDKDIRKEI
-55 EKSALK
+55 EKYALK
-61 NNINIVKFV
+61 NNINLVKFD

-77 KDKMDVDAYLF
+77 KDKMDVNAYLF

-94 FIENHRDL
+94 FTENHRDL
-102 IIKENPEGDNKFESV
+102 IIKENPKGVNKFECV
-117 KENNFLSRNNIN
+117 KENNFLSRNNID
-129 IIKFEN
+129 IIKFEDLN
-135 LDKNNISGDYAVSG
+135 IDNISGDYAVSG
-149 KIEDLDN
+149 NNEDLDKFIEDL
-156 FIKDLSD
+156 SD
-163 VADIKKTPDYMSAY
+163 FADIKKTPDYMSVS
-177 NMTMKGLFLA
+177 NITMKEFFLG
-187 LVVNLIMIL
+187 LVVNFIIIF

-221 SDIKLALEKTIK
+221 SDIKLALGKTIN
-233 IIVPSLILAII
+233 ILMPSFILAIVIDWII
-244 FDCIILYKLTSPDG
+244 FFKLTNPDS
-258 IGGFLIAM
+258 IGGFLLSM
-266 HPIYKFVAIFTLVL
+266 NPIYKFVAAFTLVI
-280 FLLEFFLLFFK
+280 FILEFFLLFFK
-291 ASREEPILII
+291 TSKEEPILII

-406 IFTDNTFK
+406 NFTDNTLK

-436 LDANGRKIS
+436 LDADGRKIS
-445 DDIAKNEWKI
+445 DDIEKNEWKI

-469 YIKRKQLEH
+469 YIKRKQLEQ

-500 KLDSKAKIDDPF
+500 KLDSQAKIDDPF

-529 DDFLSY
+529 DDLLSY

-548 KDDSLNELKKFINET
+548 KDVSLKELKKFINRNP
-563 SASKYVLW
+563 ASKYVLW
-571 IENTFNY
+571 IESTFNY
-578 INYQVNRYK
+578 VNYQVNKYK

-594 FGSSLFFIIYSFLVI
+594 FGTILFFVIYSLIII
-609 LDKKNYYLNHG
+609 LDKNNYYLNHG
-620 DELAVKNL
+620 EELAVKSL

-639 KIKTTIISYSISLM
+639 KIKDTAISYLFSL
-653 IYYLIMIF
+653 IIF
-661 TRRYN
+661 YIIINFTNRYN
-666 YLGFFA
+666 YFGFFT
-672 PRNDWTNADIL
+672 PRNDRSNADIL
-683 IGLALSIIL
+683 IGLALSFIL
-692 LSSFC
+692 L
-697 LTELKILKDDDKLII
+697 LGLYLIELKILKDNDKLTI

-718 WCKLK
+718 

>member
-46 KDKDIREEI
+46 EDKDIRKEI
-55 EKSALK
+55 EKYALK
-61 NNINIVKFV
+61 NNINLVKFD

-77 KDKMDVDAYLF
+77 KDKMDVNAYLF

-94 FIENHRDL
+94 FTENHRDL
-102 IIKENPEGDNKFESV
+102 IIKENPKGVNKFECV
-117 KENNFLSRNNIN
+117 KENNFLSRNNID
-129 IIKFEN
+129 IIKFED
-135 LDKNNISGDYAVSG
+135 LDIDNISGDYAVSG
-149 KIEDLDN
+149 NNEDLDKFIEDL
-156 FIKDLSD
+156 SD
-163 VADIKKTPDYMSAY
+163 FADIKKTPDYMSVS
-177 NMTMKGLFLA
+177 NITMKEFFLG
-187 LVVNLIMIL
+187 LVVNFIIIF

-221 SDIKLALEKTIK
+221 SDIKLALGKTIN
-233 IIVPSLILAII
+233 ILMPSFILAIVIDWII
-244 FDCIILYKLTSPDG
+244 FFKLTNPDS
-258 IGGFLIAM
+258 IGGFLLSM
-266 HPIYKFVAIFTLVL
+266 NPIYKFVAAFTLVI
-280 FLLEFFLLFFK
+280 FILEFFLLFFK
-291 ASREEPILII
+291 TSKEEPILII

-406 IFTDNTFK
+406 NFTDDIFT

-500 KLDSKAKIDDPF
+500 KLDSQAKIDEPF
-512 TNNYVFILINEN
+512 ADDYILILINED
-524 SIGKD
+524 SLRKTD
-529 DDFLSY
+529 DLLSY
-535 FLVNGYLHPYLEN
+535 FLVNGFLHPYLEN
-548 KDDSLNELKKFINET
+548 KDVSLKELKKFINKNP
-563 SASKYVLW
+563 ASKYVLW
-571 IENTFNY
+571 IESTFNY
-578 INYQVNRYK
+578 VNYQVNKYK

-594 FGSSLFFIIYSFLVI
+594 FGTILFFVIYSLIII
-609 LDKKNYYLNHG
+609 LDKNNYYLNHG
-620 DELAVKNL
+620 EELAVKSL

-639 KIKTTIISYSISLM
+639 KIKDTAISYLFSL
-653 IYYLIMIF
+653 IIF
-661 TRRYN
+661 YIIINFTNRYN
-666 YLGFFA
+666 YFGFFT
-672 PRNDWTNADIL
+672 PRNDRSNADIL
-683 IGLALSIIL
+683 IGLALSFIL
-692 LSSFC
+692 L
-697 LTELKILKDDDKLII
+697 LGLYLIELKILKDNDKLTI

-718 WCKLK
+718 

>member
-46 KDKDIREEI
+46 EDKDIRKEI
-55 EKSALK
+55 EKYALK
-61 NNINIVKFV
+61 NNINLVKFD

-77 KDKMDVDAYLF
+77 KDKMDVNAYLF

-94 FIENHRDL
+94 FTENHRDL
-102 IIKENPEGDNKFESV
+102 IIKENPKGVNKFECV
-117 KENNFLSRNNIN
+117 KENNFLSRNNID
-129 IIKFEN
+129 IIKFED
-135 LDKNNISGDYAVSG
+135 LDIDNISGDYAVSG
-149 KIEDLDN
+149 NNEDLDKFIEDLSN
-156 FIKDLSD
+156 F
-163 VADIKKTPDYMSAY
+163 ADIKKTPDYMSVS
-177 NMTMKGLFLA
+177 NITMKEFFLG
-187 LVVNLIMIL
+187 LVVNFIIIF

-221 SDIKLALEKTIK
+221 SDIKLALGKTIN
-233 IIVPSLILAII
+233 ILMPSFILAIVIDWII
-244 FDCIILYKLTSPDG
+244 FFKLTNPDS
-258 IGGFLIAM
+258 IGGFLLSM
-266 HPIYKFVAIFTLVL
+266 NPIYKFVAAFTLVI
-280 FLLEFFLLFFK
+280 FILEFFLLFFK
-291 ASREEPILII
+291 TSKEEPILII

-340 KNYLND
+340 KDYLND

-406 IFTDNTFK
+406 NFTDNTLK

-469 YIKRKQLEH
+469 YIKRKQLEQ

-500 KLDSKAKIDDPF
+500 KLDSQAKIDEPF
-512 TNNYVFILINEN
+512 AYDYILILINED
-524 SIGKD
+524 SLRKTD
-529 DDFLSY
+529 DLLSY

-548 KDDSLNELKKFINET
+548 KDVSLKELKKFINKNP
-563 SASKYVLW
+563 ASKYVLW
-571 IENTFNY
+571 IESTFNY
-578 INYQVNRYK
+578 VNYQVNKYK

-594 FGSSLFFIIYSFLVI
+594 FGTILFFVIYSLIII
-609 LDKKNYYLNHG
+609 LDKNNYYLNHG
-620 DELAVKNL
+620 EELAVKSL

-639 KIKTTIISYSISLM
+639 KIKDTAISYLFSL
-653 IYYLIMIF
+653 IIF
-661 TRRYN
+661 YIIINFTNRYN
-666 YLGFFA
+666 YFGFFT
-672 PRNDWTNADIL
+672 PRNDRSNADIL
-683 IGLALSIIL
+683 IGLALSFIL
-692 LSSFC
+692 L
-697 LTELKILKDDDKLII
+697 LGLYLIELKILKDNDKLTI

-718 WCKLK
+718 